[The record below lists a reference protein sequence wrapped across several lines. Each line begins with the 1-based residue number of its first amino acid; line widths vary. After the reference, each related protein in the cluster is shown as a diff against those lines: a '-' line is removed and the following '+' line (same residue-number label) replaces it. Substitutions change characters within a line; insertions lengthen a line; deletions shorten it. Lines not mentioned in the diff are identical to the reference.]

1 MRRLI
6 LLIAAVCLC
15 VGASAKVTLPAILCD
30 NMVLQQN
37 AMANLWGKATP
48 NSKVTIT
55 TSWAPLARVQTTADK
70 DGNWAAKVDTPSA
83 SFEPQTI
90 KVRDDG
96 ETVTLQNVLIGDVWV
111 CSGQSNMEMPVKG
124 FDRQPVENSLDYILT
139 ASQQANRI
147 RMFSV
152 KRARSFEELTD
163 CEGEWLVASPQSVA
177 NMSAT
182 AYFFAYNLASAVD
195 IPIGIINTSWGGTRV
210 ESWMPQSAL
219 EDILSKEQIEHKKTV
234 HSIKPTEL
242 YCAMIAPIRNFSA
255 KGFLWYQG
263 CSNLGDNDH
272 YDTMMARMV
281 EQWREDWGDEDNSMP
296 FYYVMIAPY
305 IYESSNDTAYPL
317 FVENQVRALEKIPNS
332 GMAATTDIGEERCI
346 HPAQKFEVGQRLAA
360 LALQQTYGQLGYEP
374 KAPQMA
380 AYNIKDGKAVI
391 TLNNCEQGLTP
402 WYGEAVTGFEIAGA
416 DKVFHKAEATISA
429 RQEVTVW
436 SDKVAEPVAVRYSF
450 RNFAPGNLKNV
461 YGIPAVPF
469 RTDDWNDVK

>member
-1 MRRLI
+1 MKRFLMA
-6 LLIAAVCLC
+6 LVAVGFALS
-15 VGASAKVTLPAILCD
+15 ASAKIELPAILCD

-37 AMANLWGKATP
+37 AEVNLWGKATP

-55 TSWAPLARVQTTADK
+55 TSWAPLRRVQTTADK
-70 DGNWAAKVDTPSA
+70 DGRWLAKVDTPA
-83 SFEPQTI
+83 ATFAPQTVKI
-90 KVRDDG
+90 SDG
-96 ETVTLQNVLIGDVWV
+96 EAVTLQNVLIGDVWV

-124 FDRQPVENSLDYILT
+124 FDRQPVENSLDYILS
-139 ASQQANRI
+139 ASQMENKI
-147 RMFSV
+147 RMFEV
-152 KRARSFEELTD
+152 ERARSFEDLDD
-163 CEGEWLVASPQSVA
+163 CKGQWLVAAPASVA
-177 NMSAT
+177 EMSAT
-182 AYFFAYNLASAVD
+182 AYFFAYNLAMGVD

-242 YCAMIAPIRNFSA
+242 YCGMIAPIRNFSA
-255 KGFLWYQG
+255 RGFLWYQG

-281 EQWREDWGDEDNSMP
+281 EQWRKDWGDEQNAMP

-305 IYESSNDTAYPL
+305 IYDGSNDTAYPL

-360 LALQQTYGQLGYEP
+360 LALQQTYGQLGFEP

-380 AYNIKDGKAVI
+380 AYSIKDGKAVI
-391 TLNNCEQGLTP
+391 TLSNCELGLTP
-402 WYGEAVTGFEIAGA
+402 WYGEAVEGFEIAGA
-416 DKVFHKAEATISA
+416 DKVFHKAEATITA
-429 RQEVTVW
+429 RQEVTV
-436 SDKVAEPVAVRYSF
+436 SSPEVKQPVAVRYSF

>member
-1 MRRLI
+1 MKRLI
-6 LLIAAVCLC
+6 LAIAAVCLAWS
-15 VGASAKVTLPAILCD
+15 ASAKIELPAILCD

-37 AMANLWGKATP
+37 AMVNLWGKATP
-48 NSKVTIT
+48 KAKVTIT
-55 TSWAPLARVQTTADK
+55 VSWAPLNRVQTTADK
-70 DGNWAAKVDTPSA
+70 DGRWEAKVDTPA
-83 SFEPQTI
+83 ATFEPQTI
-90 KVRDDG
+90 KIRDE
-96 ETVTLQNVLIGDVWV
+96 ETLTLSNVLIGDVWV

-124 FDRQPVENSLDYILT
+124 FERQPVENSLQYILS
-139 ASQQANRI
+139 AGKEANRI

-152 KRARSFEELTD
+152 KRNRSFEEQED
-163 CEGEWLVASPQSVA
+163 CEGQWLVASPESVA

-182 AYFFAYNLASAVD
+182 AYFFALNIVNAID

-210 ESWMPQSAL
+210 ESWMPQAAL
-219 EDILSKEQIEHKKTV
+219 EDILSAEQIAKKKDA

-263 CSNLGDNDH
+263 CSNLADNDH

-281 EQWREDWGDEDNSMP
+281 QQWRKDWGDAKNEMP

-305 IYESSNDTAYPL
+305 IYSGSNDTAYPL
-317 FVENQVRALEKIPNS
+317 FVENQVKALEKIPNS

-360 LALQQTYGQLGYEP
+360 LALHKTYGQLGFEAD
-374 KAPQMA
+374 APQMG
-380 AYNIKDGKAVI
+380 AYSIKDGKAVI
-391 TLNNCEQGLTP
+391 TMVNCDLGLSP
-402 WYGEAVTGFEIAGA
+402 WYGEEVTGFEIAGA
-416 DKVFHKAEATISA
+416 DKVFHKAQATISA
-429 RQEVTVW
+429 RKEVTVW
-436 SDKVAEPVAVRYSF
+436 CNEVAQPVAVRYSF